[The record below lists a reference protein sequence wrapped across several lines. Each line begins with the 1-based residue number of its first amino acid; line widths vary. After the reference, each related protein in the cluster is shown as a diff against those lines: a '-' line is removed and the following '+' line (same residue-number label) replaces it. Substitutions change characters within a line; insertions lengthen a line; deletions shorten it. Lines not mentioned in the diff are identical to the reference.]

1 MRCVSFDLSYNGM
14 PILEVIDN
22 KLHKVLRR
30 TSHFSHNLMIDEL
43 EVAAVHGLTP
53 SAWFAI
59 PHEERALMVAHLRAT
74 RVIEAI
80 NNYDNLP
87 PELKK

>member
-1 MRCVSFDLSYNGM
+1 MLDKR
-14 PILEVIDN
+14 
-22 KLHKVLRR
+22 LHKVLRR
-30 TSHFSHNLMIDEL
+30 TSHFVHNILIDEL
-43 EVAAVHGLTP
+43 EAAAAYHLPPT
-53 SAWFAI
+53 AWFAV
-59 PHEERALMVAHLRAT
+59 PRHDRALMVAHLRAT